1 MVKRFKN
8 KTFVVTFLTMV
19 AAFVYQLLGLFEIT
33 PAITQDQSTQ
43 FLLLIFNILGAVGV
57 LLDPTTPGI
66 KDGVK

>member
-1 MVKRFKN
+1 MI
-8 KTFVVTFLTMV
+8 

-43 FLLLIFNILGAVGV
+43 FLLLIVNVLGALGV

>member
-1 MVKRFKN
+1 MAKRFKN

-43 FLLLIFNILGAVGV
+43 FLLLIVNVLGALGV

-66 KDGVK
+66 TDGVK

>member
-1 MVKRFKN
+1 MAKRFKN
-8 KTFVVTFLTMV
+8 KTFVVTFFTMV

-43 FLLLIFNILGAVGV
+43 FLLLIVNILGAVGV

-66 KDGVK
+66 TDGVK